1 MNYLCVC
8 MIFVKCDFF
17 FMYESLVLFYD
28 FNIIN
33 YCCLYVKL
41 YFFGFYVGVRVMSN
55 VKIYYLCFILSV
67 CVCNGC
73 RYIYEL

>member
-1 MNYLCVC
+1 

-17 FMYESLVLFYD
+17 FMYESLMLYYD

-33 YCCLYVKL
+33 FCCLYDRL

-55 VKIYYLCFILSV
+55 VKNILFV
-67 CVCNGC
+67 FYFECMCM
-73 RYIYEL
+73 